1 MVVMFGVKPTI
12 EVARFPRK
20 GVVRPDPS
28 GRGGTNGIYKV
39 TQLLPTAKAMTTS
52 TGLKMPMNRTSGS
65 SKKASWIAL
74 GDRRTAPLD

>member
-1 MVVMFGVKPTI
+1 MFRVKPTI

-28 GRGGTNGIYKV
+28 VAVVR
-39 TQLLPTAKAMTTS
+39 TAFIRSRSSCQPKAMTTS
-52 TGLKMPMNRTSGS
+52 TGLKMLMNRTSGL

-74 GDRRTAPLD
+74 GDCRNAPLD